1 MVGLVKQRLAWEVKY
16 SLGEPH
22 QFKAY
27 EDYKK
32 NRLSEYFRLHSG
44 LEMFFEY
51 VMVLENKVN
60 LLKEKQDE

>member
-44 LEMFFEY
+44 LEEFFEY
-51 VMVLENKVN
+51 VMVLENKVREVQN
-60 LLKEKQDE
+60 EQ